1 MSSLLQ
7 LKDLQKRFGTLEV
20 LHDVNLMIEANE
32 IVGLAGMSG
41 SGKSVVAQIIAGL
54 YQPQAGTIHFDN
66 QQLVFPYQGHKIGIE
81 VIHQY
86 PTLVE
91 SLSISSNVYLGYE
104 IMYGWFGNLL
114 KIPNQAVMDKEAQ
127 QILHDLGLSLA
138 DMSQKVIN
146 LSNEQ
151 RQIIAIARAIVRPTK
166 LIVIDEPTMLLGYP
180 QQQKLL
186 SLIQYWRQNGKTIIF
201 SSTNL
206 DHLFTVTD
214 RIVVLRDGETV
225 GSFRTDE
232 ATREDVVAAMVG
244 QPNQERLTP
253 IIWALDNY
261 YAAREKADLVVEQAN
276 SLEQDLMMKDTL
288 NQELLSTLATQVK
301 ALDQANA
308 ALQDAQR
315 RLLTEREQERKYVAR
330 ELHDQVIQDLL
341 STNYEL
347 ETIEAHMQDTVE
359 LASIRHNIRGMVE
372 DIRRICGNLRPPTI
386 DSLGLSAAVQSFT
399 NEWSRRTNIDI
410 SLRIEKLG
418 RLPEATELSIFRIIQ
433 ESLSNIKRHAAATQ
447 VEILIEHTSP
457 RTLMVTIADNGEG
470 MTTDE
475 FDLSQ
480 LSSKGHYGLLGISER
495 VALLSGHL
503 RLQNR
508 ADGGLMIQVQVPHPR
523 VEADIHFPTV

>member
-1 MSSLLQ
+1 
-7 LKDLQKRFGTLEV
+7 
-20 LHDVNLMIEANE
+20 
-32 IVGLAGMSG
+32 
-41 SGKSVVAQIIAGL
+41 
-54 YQPQAGTIHFDN
+54 
-66 QQLVFPYQGHKIGIE
+66 
-81 VIHQY
+81 
-86 PTLVE
+86 
-91 SLSISSNVYLGYE
+91 
-104 IMYGWFGNLL
+104 
-114 KIPNQAVMDKEAQ
+114 
-127 QILHDLGLSLA
+127 
-138 DMSQKVIN
+138 
-146 LSNEQ
+146 
-151 RQIIAIARAIVRPTK
+151 
-166 LIVIDEPTMLLGYP
+166 
-180 QQQKLL
+180 
-186 SLIQYWRQNGKTIIF
+186 
-201 SSTNL
+201 
-206 DHLFTVTD
+206 
-214 RIVVLRDGETV
+214 
-225 GSFRTDE
+225 
-232 ATREDVVAAMVG
+232 
-244 QPNQERLTP
+244 
-253 IIWALDNY
+253 
-261 YAAREKADLVVEQAN
+261 
-276 SLEQDLMMKDTL
+276 MKDTL